1 MDKMYIWIQWNIT
14 QLKNNVVLI
23 HATTWANL
31 ENIVL
36 RERSQ
41 T

>member
-1 MDKMYIWIQWNIT
+1 MEYYSD
-14 QLKNNVVLI
+14 
-23 HATTWANL
+23 

-41 T
+41 TQKYISGKGAYVKFKIWQN